1 MIVRRNFA
9 MPMKTRDFV
18 KLLKA
23 NGFKKISQTGSHA
36 KFVKDDKTVIVPM
49 HARELP
55 KGIEHSMRK
64 QAGL

>member
-49 HARELP
+49 HA
-55 KGIEHSMRK
+55 
-64 QAGL
+64 

>member
-1 MIVRRNFA
+1 

-23 NGFKKISQTGSHA
+23 NGFKKVSQAGSHA